1 MKRYKYILAALT
13 LALTACE
20 NGDQEFPDYDY
31 RTVYFAY
38 QYPVRTLVL
47 GEDEGTNRILIGK
60 VDRTVSGS
68 YPRLG
73 RRPRSG
79 QYDRQ

>member
-13 LALTACE
+13 FALTACE

-38 QYPVRTLVL
+38 Q
-47 GEDEGTNRILIGK
+47 
-60 VDRTVSGS
+60 
-68 YPRLG
+68 
-73 RRPRSG
+73 
-79 QYDRQ
+79 